1 MRLEAAARASVVDGL
16 PTFASPVP
24 TGSTVDAIDR
34 GALSFL
40 LQEEEQQVDKHVP
53 ESVEWVQLLDP
64 KGKPYC
70 WNRRAHATSW
80 NPPEDTRVAC
90 VGEKGAGGEVWYWH
104 KVTRVTRQDLPP
116 LPPG

>member
-1 MRLEAAARASVVDGL
+1 M
-16 PTFASPVP
+16 
-24 TGSTVDAIDR
+24 
-34 GALSFL
+34 
-40 LQEEEQQVDKHVP
+40 DKHVP

-104 KVTRVTRQDLPP
+104 NSAGPPSSSTKVIGFGVWVLGSHHLILDATTFL
-116 LPPG
+116 